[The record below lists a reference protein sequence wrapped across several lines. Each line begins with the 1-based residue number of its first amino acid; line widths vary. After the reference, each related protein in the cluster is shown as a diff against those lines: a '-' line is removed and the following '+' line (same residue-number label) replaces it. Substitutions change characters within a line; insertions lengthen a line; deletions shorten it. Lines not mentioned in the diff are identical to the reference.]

1 MTSLTPEHLGTDDSA
16 FDEQLRASRLTIRLI
31 AGAVLLFLIWAAF
44 AWVDE
49 IVRADGQVVSSSRSQ
64 SVQNLEGGILADLA
78 VKQGDLVEAG
88 QVLATLSDTR
98 FRSAF
103 DDLQDQ
109 IDALEIR
116 RMRLEAEIAGAYEFD
131 VPDDLSTRAD
141 RMLSSERSLLKAR
154 QTDLDSRREGAFTQ
168 LEQAKE
174 ELRNMQNLYKKEY
187 VALVEVNKAREKAS
201 EAEIRYMDILTQAEL
216 VLAEEYSDTLKD
228 ITSLKQEMRLASD
241 QLNRTVI
248 TAPMR
253 GIVNNLAVTTIGG
266 VVRPG
271 EEIFEIIPLGEDL
284 FVEARVRPENIANV
298 EPGQDASIKLTAYDY
313 TIYGTLK
320 GKVDFISADTFEDE
334 RDPSAPPFYR
344 VTVTVDIDKLTD
356 RQKAIEIRPGMR
368 ASVELHTGSKTVLRY
383 LMKPLYK
390 SREAFRE
397 P

>member
-1 MTSLTPEHLGTDDSA
+1 MTASEFDNETGL
-16 FDEQLRASRLTIRLI
+16 DEQLKASRLTIRLI
-31 AGAVLLFLIWAAF
+31 AAAVGLFVIWSAF

-98 FRSAF
+98 FRTAF

-109 IDALEIR
+109 IDALELR
-116 RMRLEAEIAGAYEFD
+116 RLRLEAEIEGKFAFD
-131 VPDDLSTRAD
+131 VPEDLAKRAP
-141 RMLSSERSLLKAR
+141 RILASEKALIEAR
-154 QTDLDSRREGAFTQ
+154 QTDIDSRREGAFTQ
-168 LEQAKE
+168 LEQAQE
-174 ELRNMQNLYKKEY
+174 ELANMERLYKKEF
-187 VALVEVNKAREKAS
+187 VALLEVNKAREKAS

-216 VLAEEYSDTLKD
+216 TLAEEYSETLKE
-228 ITSLKQEMRLASD
+228 ITSLRQEMRLAQD
-241 QLNRTVI
+241 QLSRTVI

-271 EEIFEIIPLGEDL
+271 EEIFEIIPLGEEL
-284 FVEARVRPENIANV
+284 FVEAQVRPENIANV

-313 TIYGTLK
+313 TIYGSLK

-334 RDPSAPPFYR
+334 RDPSAPPYYK
-344 VTVTVDIDKLTD
+344 VTVNVNADALTE

-368 ASVELHTGSKTVLRY
+368 ATVELHTGSKTVLRY

-390 SREAFRE
+390 SKEAFRE